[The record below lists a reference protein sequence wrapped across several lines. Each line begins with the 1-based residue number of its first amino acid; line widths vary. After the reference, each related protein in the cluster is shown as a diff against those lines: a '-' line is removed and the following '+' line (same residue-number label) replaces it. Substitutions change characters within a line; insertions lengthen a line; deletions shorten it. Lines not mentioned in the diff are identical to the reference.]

1 MSALVKKT
9 ISSTSKSKSITVT
22 IHNMEKL
29 KAMLECPLVRKQL
42 QFEINKIYVTEHRR
56 ADVPCL
62 IFKSRK
68 TTQLLCRYFSGRVK
82 EMKHNTLVKVSNDL
96 ISSELTSL

>member
-1 MSALVKKT
+1 
-9 ISSTSKSKSITVT
+9 
-22 IHNMEKL
+22 
-29 KAMLECPLVRKQL
+29 MLECPLVREQL

-56 ADVPCL
+56 PDVPCL

-82 EMKHNTLVKVSNDL
+82 EMKQNTLVNVANDL
-96 ISSELTSL
+96 MKIWERGSEFQ